1 MPQSIDEIW
10 LWNEVR
16 NGSTVAFHNLY
27 MDHYDRLYRYGIY
40 TTSDKFISSECI
52 NETFGE
58 IWLKRRE
65 LPVVKKV
72 GGYIFIIFK
81 RKLFGKLKEKKN
93 KQVNKRSLELDEA
106 YQPSYEDILIESQ
119 EEEAKKWMVKKL
131 LKKLTP
137 RQKEFINLRYFE
149 GLSIEQIANK
159 KEISARTIY
168 NTLHAAIK
176 KLRTELFKKV

>member
-16 NGSTVAFHNLY
+16 KGNTVAFHHLY
-27 MDHYDRLYRYGIY
+27 MDYYDRLYRYGIY

-58 IWLKRRE
+58 IWLKRNE

-72 GGYIFIIFK
+72 DGYLFIIFK
-81 RKLFGKLKEKKN
+81 RKLFGKLKEKRN
-93 KQVNKRSLELDEA
+93 KEVNKRSFALDKD

-119 EEEAKKWMVKKL
+119 EEEAKKWMVKNL

-149 GLSIEQIANK
+149 GLSIEQIASM
-159 KEISARTIY
+159 KEITARTIY
-168 NTLHAAIK
+168 NTLHTAIK
-176 KLRTELFKKV
+176 KLRSELFKKV